1 MKHGTVRV
9 VHYDE
14 ISAGGSV
21 SGRETDPSA
30 LSCPYTGTDDGH
42 EREIL
47 WQSRIAER
55 QQEIWRCAIY
65 LRLSRED
72 EGTAMR
78 VTASES
84 ACTVDGLYCGKTGAL
99 FYRRMG

>member
-30 LSCPYTGTDDGH
+30 LSCPKDNRKFGDVPFT
-42 EREIL
+42 
-47 WQSRIAER
+47 
-55 QQEIWRCAIY
+55 
-65 LRLSRED
+65 
-72 EGTAMR
+72 
-78 VTASES
+78 
-84 ACTVDGLYCGKTGAL
+84 
-99 FYRRMG
+99 

>member
-55 QQEIWRCAIY
+55 QQEIWRCALY

-72 EGTAMR
+72 EGTAIER
-78 VTASES
+78 TASEIS
-84 ACTVDGLYCGKTGAL
+84 VYC
-99 FYRRMG
+99 

>member
-42 EREIL
+42 EDTD
-47 WQSRIAER
+47 
-55 QQEIWRCAIY
+55 Y
-65 LRLSRED
+65 
-72 EGTAMR
+72 
-78 VTASES
+78 
-84 ACTVDGLYCGKTGAL
+84 KTL
-99 FYRRMG
+99 

>member
-47 WQSRIAER
+47 WQKFG
-55 QQEIWRCAIY
+55 
-65 LRLSRED
+65 D
-72 EGTAMR
+72 VPFT
-78 VTASES
+78 
-84 ACTVDGLYCGKTGAL
+84 
-99 FYRRMG
+99 

>member
-47 WQSRIAER
+47 
-55 QQEIWRCAIY
+55 
-65 LRLSRED
+65 
-72 EGTAMR
+72 
-78 VTASES
+78 
-84 ACTVDGLYCGKTGAL
+84 
-99 FYRRMG
+99 